1 MKIKRFLDKDSRSA
15 MARVRAEM
23 GGDAVILSSKNVN
36 GQVELVAAMDFDEK
50 ALDNHLE
57 GGSDTTYGAAAES
70 AAFEGTG
77 FEGDRLE
84 SHLMHSLGATSSP
97 AGGVERDQA
106 SIQQRRASRED
117 SSQKQMPQEHLS
129 QEHLSQEHSP
139 TLTDLQRELGN
150 LRGMLESELAQLS
163 WKDMADRPSVK
174 AALYNRLSKLGL
186 SRAICGAIA
195 DKLPAKGDLESHWKK
210 ALVMLARRLKVM
222 GDSILN
228 DGGIVALVGS
238 TGVGKTTTIAKLA
251 ARFVMRHGT
260 KQVALITTDCY
271 RIGGQEQL
279 ETFAN
284 YLGIPMIVATDGPEL
299 KAALDQLS
307 SRKMVL
313 IDTAGMSQ
321 RDVRLYEQ
329 FATLKS
335 VGYDIDAYVV
345 LSATAQQ
352 GSLNEVVQVFGKQAL
367 SGAMITKV
375 DESSSLGAVLDVVV
389 KNDLKLGY
397 VSTGQK
403 VPEDIIPA
411 RVEYLISKAVELM
424 ELEAR
429 LAENKQN
436 NDQTTRSVAV

>member
-50 ALDNHLE
+50 ALD
-57 GGSDTTYGAAAES
+57 
-70 AAFEGTG
+70 
-77 FEGDRLE
+77 DRLE
-84 SHLMHSLGATSSP
+84 AGPEPSTFTTNRVNRPAMGNMTASAPHSLDSHLSGIKAVP
-97 AGGVERDQA
+97 GEEQ
-106 SIQQRRASRED
+106 
-117 SSQKQMPQEHLS
+117 
-129 QEHLSQEHSP
+129 SP

-186 SRAICGAIA
+186 SRAICGAIT

-210 ALVMLARRLKVM
+210 ALGMLARRLKVM
-222 GDSILN
+222 GDSMLN

-260 KQVALITTDCY
+260 RQVALITTDCY

-284 YLGIPMIVATDGPEL
+284 YLGIPMIVATDGQQL

-335 VGYDIDAYVV
+335 VGYDIDTYVV

-352 GSLNEVVQVFGKQAL
+352 GSLNEVVQVFGKQELA
-367 SGAMITKV
+367 GAMVTKV

-389 KNDLKLGY
+389 KNDLELGY
-397 VSTGQK
+397 ISTGQK
-403 VPEDIIPA
+403 VPEDIMPA
-411 RVEYLISKAVELM
+411 RIEYLITKAVELM
-424 ELEAR
+424 EMEAQ
-429 LAENKQN
+429 LTENKQN
-436 NDQTTRSVAV
+436 NDRATQSVAV

>member
-50 ALDNHLE
+50 ALDNHLD
-57 GGSDTTYGAAAES
+57 GGSDTAYGAAAES
-70 AAFEGTG
+70 AGFEGTG

-97 AGGVERDQA
+97 ARDQE
-106 SIQQRRASRED
+106 SIQQRRASREG
-117 SSQKQMPQEHLS
+117 SSQEHMP

>member
-15 MARVRAEM
+15 MAQVRAEM

-50 ALDNHLE
+50 AVEERLADSQDRSSSFDLDL
-57 GGSDTTYGAAAES
+57 DAVES
-70 AAFEGTG
+70 TNNSVGQRQPHGMPVTDAGNSGESTPRAFEYDSP
-77 FEGDRLE
+77 EE
-84 SHLMHSLGATSSP
+84 PVHS
-97 AGGVERDQA
+97 A
-106 SIQQRRASRED
+106 S
-117 SSQKQMPQEHLS
+117 
-129 QEHLSQEHSP
+129 SP
-139 TLTDLQRELGN
+139 TLVDLQRELGN
-150 LRGMLESELAQLS
+150 LRGLLESELAQLS
-163 WKDMADRPSVK
+163 WKDMAGRPSVK
-174 AALYNRLSKLGL
+174 AALYNRLTKLGL

-195 DKLPAKGDLESHWKK
+195 DKLPAKGDLEAHWSK
-210 ALVMLARRLKVM
+210 ALGMLSRRVQVM
-222 GDSILN
+222 GDSMLN

-284 YLGIPMIVATDGPEL
+284 YLGIPMIVATDGKQL

-307 SRKMVL
+307 SRKLVL

-329 FATLKS
+329 FATLTS
-335 VGYDIDAYVV
+335 VGYDIDTYVV

-352 GSLNEVVQVFGKQAL
+352 GSLNEVVQVFGKKAL

-375 DESSSLGAVLDVVV
+375 DESSSLGGVLDVVV
-389 KNDLKLGY
+389 KNDLTLGY

-403 VPEDIIPA
+403 VPEDIMPA
-411 RVEYLISKAVELM
+411 RADYLITKAVELM
-424 ELEAR
+424 EMEAR
-429 LAENKQN
+429 FAENKYN
-436 NDQTTRSVAV
+436 NGRENRPVAV

>member
-50 ALDNHLE
+50 ALDNHLDNS
-57 GGSDTTYGAAAES
+57 SDTAYGTGY
-70 AAFEGTG
+70 EGVGLDENTG

-84 SHLMHSLGATSSP
+84 SHLMHSLGATSLS
-97 AGGVERDQA
+97 AGSAGRSQQSSKQGQA
-106 SIQQRRASRED
+106 
-117 SSQKQMPQEHLS
+117 S
-129 QEHLSQEHSP
+129 QEHLSQEHMPQEQSP

-186 SRAICGAIA
+186 SRAICGAIS

-352 GSLNEVVQVFGKQAL
+352 GSLNEVVQVFGKQQLA
-367 SGAMITKV
+367 GAMITKV

-403 VPEDIIPA
+403 VPEDIMPA
-411 RVEYLISKAVELM
+411 RVEYLIAKAVELM
-424 ELEAR
+424 EMEAQ
-429 LAENKQN
+429 LTESKHN
-436 NDQTTRSVAV
+436 NDRNNRSVAV

>member
-1 MKIKRFLDKDSRSA
+1 MKIKRFVDKDSRSA
-15 MARVRAEM
+15 MAQVRAEM

-50 ALDNHLE
+50 AVEERLADSQDRSSSFDLDL
-57 GGSDTTYGAAAES
+57 DAAETTNHS
-70 AAFEGTG
+70 AGQRQPVHGMPETGAGSAGESTPRAFEYDSA
-77 FEGDRLE
+77 EE
-84 SHLMHSLGATSSP
+84 PVHS
-97 AGGVERDQA
+97 A
-106 SIQQRRASRED
+106 S
-117 SSQKQMPQEHLS
+117 
-129 QEHLSQEHSP
+129 SP
-139 TLTDLQRELGN
+139 TLVDLQRELGN
-150 LRGMLESELAQLS
+150 LRGLLESELAQLS
-163 WKDMADRPSVK
+163 WKDMAGRPSVK
-174 AALYNRLSKLGL
+174 AALYNRLTKLGL

-195 DKLPAKGDLESHWKK
+195 DKLPAKGDLDAHWSK
-210 ALVMLARRLKVM
+210 ALGMLSRRVQVM
-222 GDSILN
+222 GDSMLN

-284 YLGIPMIVATDGPEL
+284 YLGIPMIVATDGKQL
-299 KAALDQLS
+299 KAALEQLS
-307 SRKMVL
+307 SRKLVL

-329 FATLKS
+329 FATLTS
-335 VGYDIDAYVV
+335 VGYDIDTYVV

-352 GSLNEVVQVFGKQAL
+352 GSLNEVVQVFGKKAL

-375 DESSSLGAVLDVVV
+375 DESSSLGGVLDVVV
-389 KNDLKLGY
+389 KNDLTLGY

-403 VPEDIIPA
+403 VPEDIMPA
-411 RVEYLISKAVELM
+411 RADYLITKAVELM
-424 ELEAR
+424 EMEAR
-429 LAENKQN
+429 FAENKYN
-436 NDQTTRSVAV
+436 NGRENRPVAV

>member
-23 GGDAVILSSKNVN
+23 GGDAVILSSKNVD
-36 GQVELVAAMDFDEK
+36 GQVELVAAMDFDENT
-50 ALDNHLE
+50 LN
-57 GGSDTTYGAAAES
+57 
-70 AAFEGTG
+70 
-77 FEGDRLE
+77 DRLD
-84 SHLMHSLGATSSP
+84 GNPNIRT
-97 AGGVERDQA
+97 GVDSGMGSVHNFAQTFDA
-106 SIQQRRASRED
+106 KQSIAPETTGEQ
-117 SSQKQMPQEHLS
+117 
-129 QEHLSQEHSP
+129 SP

-150 LRGMLESELAQLS
+150 LRGLLESELAQLS
-163 WKDMADRPSVK
+163 WKDMAGRPSVK
-174 AALYNRLSKLGL
+174 AALYNRLTKLGL
-186 SRAICGAIA
+186 SRAICGAIT
-195 DKLPAKGDLESHWKK
+195 DKLPAKGDLEAHWAK
-210 ALVMLARRLKVM
+210 ALGMLARRVQVM
-222 GDSILN
+222 GDSLLN
-228 DGGIVALVGS
+228 EGGIVALVGS

-284 YLGIPMIVATDGPEL
+284 YLGIPMIVATDGQQL
-299 KAALDQLS
+299 QSALDQLS
-307 SRKMVL
+307 SRKLVL

-329 FATLKS
+329 FSTLKS

-352 GSLNEVVQVFGKQAL
+352 GSLNEVVQVFGKKAL
-367 SGAMITKV
+367 AGAMITKV
-375 DESSSLGAVLDVVV
+375 DESSSLGSVLDVVL

-397 VSTGQK
+397 ISTGQK

-411 RVEYLISKAVELM
+411 RVEYLITKAVELM
-424 ELEAR
+424 EMEAQ
-429 LAENKQN
+429 LTESKNN
-436 NDQTTRSVAV
+436 NDRVSRSVAV

>member
-15 MARVRAEM
+15 MARVRTEM
-23 GGDAVILSSKNVN
+23 GGDAVILSSKNVD

-50 ALDNHLE
+50 ILE
-57 GGSDTTYGAAAES
+57 E
-70 AAFEGTG
+70 
-77 FEGDRLE
+77 RLE
-84 SHLMHSLGATSSP
+84 SNSDPASSP
-97 AGGVERDQA
+97 SPAPRVGSVQ
-106 SIQQRRASRED
+106 SFTHTLD
-117 SSQKQMPQEHLS
+117 SKKAATPDVSHEQ
-129 QEHLSQEHSP
+129 SP

-150 LRGMLESELAQLS
+150 LRGMLETELAQLS

-174 AALYNRLSKLGL
+174 AALYNRLTKLGL
-186 SRAICGAIA
+186 SRAICGAIT
-195 DKLPAKGDLESHWKK
+195 DKMPAEGDLEAHWTK
-210 ALVMLARRLKVM
+210 ALGMLARRVKVM
-222 GDSILN
+222 GDSLLN
-228 DGGIVALVGS
+228 EGGIVALVGS

-284 YLGIPMIVATDGPEL
+284 YLGIPMIVATDGPQL

-307 SRKMVL
+307 SRKLVL

-329 FATLKS
+329 FSTLKS
-335 VGYDIDAYVV
+335 VGYKIDPYVV

-375 DESSSLGAVLDVVV
+375 DESSSLGSVLDVVV

-397 VSTGQK
+397 VSIGQK

-411 RVEYLISKAVELM
+411 RVEYLIAKAVELM
-424 ELEAR
+424 EMEA
-429 LAENKQN
+429 EYVDSNNK
-436 NDQTTRSVAV
+436 NDKVNRSIAV

>member
-50 ALDNHLE
+50 ALDNHLDS
-57 GGSDTTYGAAAES
+57 GSDTAYGDEFERDG
-70 AAFEGTG
+70 FEGAG
-77 FEGDRLE
+77 FQGDRLE

-97 AGGVERDQA
+97 AGGAERSQQ
-106 SIQQRRASRED
+106 SIQQRQASQED
-117 SSQKQMPQEHLS
+117 SPQE
-129 QEHLSQEHSP
+129 QSP

-186 SRAICGAIA
+186 SRAICGAIS

-429 LAENKQN
+429 LAENKRN

>member
-36 GQVELVAAMDFDEK
+36 GQVEMVAAMDFDENT
-50 ALDNHLE
+50 LN
-57 GGSDTTYGAAAES
+57 
-70 AAFEGTG
+70 
-77 FEGDRLE
+77 DRLDGNPNTR
-84 SHLMHSLGATSSP
+84 SGVDSGMVSSM
-97 AGGVERDQA
+97 A
-106 SIQQRRASRED
+106 SAMGSVHNFAHTLD
-117 SSQKQMPQEHLS
+117 AKQSMVSEPSNEQ
-129 QEHLSQEHSP
+129 SP

-163 WKDMADRPSVK
+163 WKDMAGRPSVK
-174 AALYNRLSKLGL
+174 AALYNRLTKLGL
-186 SRAICGAIA
+186 SRAICGAIT
-195 DKLPAKGDLESHWKK
+195 DKLPAKGDLEAHWAK
-210 ALVMLARRLKVM
+210 ALGMLARRVQVM
-222 GDSILN
+222 GDSLLN
-228 DGGIVALVGS
+228 EGGIVALVGS

-284 YLGIPMIVATDGPEL
+284 YLGIPMIVATDGQQL
-299 KAALDQLS
+299 KSALDQLS
-307 SRKMVL
+307 SRKLVL

-329 FATLKS
+329 FSTLKS

-352 GSLNEVVQVFGKQAL
+352 GSLNEVVQVFGNKAL
-367 SGAMITKV
+367 AGAMITKV
-375 DESSSLGAVLDVVV
+375 DESSSLGSVLDVVV
-389 KNDLKLGY
+389 KNNLKLGY

-411 RVEYLISKAVELM
+411 RVEYLITKAVELM
-424 ELEAR
+424 EMEAR
-429 LAENKQN
+429 LADSKNN
-436 NDQTTRSVAV
+436 NDRVSRSVAV

>member
-1 MKIKRFLDKDSRSA
+1 
-15 MARVRAEM
+15 
-23 GGDAVILSSKNVN
+23 VN

-50 ALDNHLE
+50 AVEERLSNSQDHFSSFDLDL
-57 GGSDTTYGAAAES
+57 GAAEKVNPSPGRSKSES
-70 AAFEGTG
+70 GISVTEGEPSPKDSPRG
-77 FEGDRLE
+77 FERYLPDE
-84 SHLMHSLGATSSP
+84 SEHSSS
-97 AGGVERDQA
+97 
-106 SIQQRRASRED
+106 
-117 SSQKQMPQEHLS
+117 
-129 QEHLSQEHSP
+129 SP
-139 TLTDLQRELGN
+139 TLVDLQRELGN
-150 LRGMLESELAQLS
+150 LRGMLESELAHLS
-163 WKDMADRPSVK
+163 WKDMAGRPSVK
-174 AALYNRLSKLGL
+174 AALYTRLTKLGL

-195 DKLPAKGDLESHWKK
+195 DKLPAKGDLDTHWDK
-210 ALVMLARRLKVM
+210 ALGMLSRRVRVM
-222 GDSILN
+222 GDSMLN
-228 DGGIVALVGS
+228 EGGIVALVGS

-284 YLGIPMIVATDGPEL
+284 YLGIPMIVATDGKQL

-307 SRKMVL
+307 SRKLVL

-329 FATLKS
+329 FATLTS
-335 VGYDIDAYVV
+335 VGYDIDTYVV

-352 GSLNEVVQVFGKQAL
+352 GSLNEVVQVFGKKAL

-375 DESSSLGAVLDVVV
+375 DESSSLGGVLDVVV
-389 KNDLKLGY
+389 KNDLQLGY

-411 RVEYLISKAVELM
+411 RAEYLITKAVELM
-424 ELEAR
+424 EMEAQF
-429 LAENKQN
+429 AENN
-436 NDQTTRSVAV
+436 YNHGRENRPVAV